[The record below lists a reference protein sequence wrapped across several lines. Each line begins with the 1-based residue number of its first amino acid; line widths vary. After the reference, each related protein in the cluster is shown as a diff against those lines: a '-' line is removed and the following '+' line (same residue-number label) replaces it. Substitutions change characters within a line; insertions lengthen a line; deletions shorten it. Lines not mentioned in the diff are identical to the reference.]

1 MSKQEIHTTLYVIRH
16 GETVN
21 AEKKRYKGTID
32 VPLSANGIAQMELT
46 AAHLEKMVLENNA
59 GNGLAAVYTSDLSR
73 AWQSADILAGRFN
86 LQPRVDESLRERY
99 FGRWEGMSF
108 DEITE
113 KYPIEFQAWKKN
125 PFLSSPVDG
134 ESTDGVQKRVIP
146 AVNEIIQKNRSTHVA
161 IVAHGGVNRVILCH
175 YLGIPLNYIFRIEQG
190 NGALS
195 TIVFSDDYPLVSLL
209 NWTPTLVIRDS

>member
-113 KYPIEFQAWKKN
+113 KYPIEFQAW
-125 PFLSSPVDG
+125 
-134 ESTDGVQKRVIP
+134 
-146 AVNEIIQKNRSTHVA
+146 
-161 IVAHGGVNRVILCH
+161 
-175 YLGIPLNYIFRIEQG
+175 
-190 NGALS
+190 
-195 TIVFSDDYPLVSLL
+195 
-209 NWTPTLVIRDS
+209 